1 MDDQLKNI
9 IDFMRLVGQLK
20 RVKRTGWVNH
30 KVEQPE
36 SVSDHMYRMAVLAM
50 LIPEGKGLR
59 RDHCMKMAIVH
70 DLAECI
76 VGDIAPADGISKE
89 EKYRREKDAMKHL
102 AGLVDP
108 TVGLQF
114 CELWEEYEDGSTE
127 EAKFVKDLD
136 KFEMILQAFEYETLQ
151 NRPMELQD
159 FFDTTK
165 GKFTHPTVQEW
176 VKEVY
181 KQRWEKAADQS

>member
-1 MDDQLKNI
+1 MAENVKNI
-9 IDFMRLVGQLK
+9 IEFLRLVGQLK
-20 RVKRTGWVNH
+20 RVKRTGWVMC

-59 RDHCMKMAIVH
+59 RDHCIKMAIVH

-76 VGDIAPADGISKE
+76 VGDIAPADGVSKE
-89 EKYRREKDAMKHL
+89 EKYRREKEAMNHL
-102 AGLVDP
+102 TSLVDP
-108 TVGLQF
+108 AVGSELCQ
-114 CELWEEYEDGSTE
+114 LWEEYEEGSTE

-136 KFEMILQAFEYETLQ
+136 KFEMILQAFEYETLEK
-151 NRPMELQD
+151 RPLELQE
-159 FFDTTK
+159 FYNTTK

-176 VKEVY
+176 VGEVY
-181 KQRWEKAADQS
+181 RQRDGDMADKS